1 MPIVP
6 VNLVVDDET
15 YLAVQNG
22 ILELCGM
29 VKDVNT
35 KRIAKHLP
43 VIADAAKEG
52 TIKAID
58 YVKLHK
64 KVFLIAGGIAAVG
77 AGAAGAVSL
86 VVVRKRKKL
95 EKQFANNLQVYLD
108 AAKDGKLTIDII
120 DALNQSLYELSK
132 GKVSKPVNFKISTK
146 QFSDLINCIFDYTI
160 RLAEANNIN
169 IKSIN
174 KPVITRNNTYEDL
187 QYYLN
192 LQKSIFEQAA

>member
-58 YVKLHK
+58 YVKSHK

-192 LQKSIFEQAA
+192 LQKNIFEQAA

>member
-29 VKDVNT
+29 VKDANT

-77 AGAAGAVSL
+77 AGALVAVNL

-174 KPVITRNNTYEDL
+174 MPVITRNNTYEDL

>member
-35 KRIAKHLP
+35 KKIAKHLP
-43 VIADAAKEG
+43 VITDAAKEG

-64 KVFLIAGGIAAVG
+64 KGFLIAGGIAAVG

-86 VVVRKRKKL
+86 VVVRKRSNL
-95 EKQFANNLQVYLD
+95 EKQFAKCLQEYLD
-108 AAKDGKLTIDII
+108 AAKDGKLTVDII
-120 DALNQSLYELSK
+120 NALNQSIYELSK
-132 GKVSKPVNFKISTK
+132 GKVSKPKNFKISAY

-169 IKSIN
+169 IKYIN
-174 KPVITRNNTYEDL
+174 KPKMSNKNTYEDL